1 MTLLPMLRPLL
12 GIAVLVSSLSC
23 SAQTLSTFL
32 ELARNSEPT
41 FLGAKTSVDAAR
53 ARTDQAFG
61 ALLPQMNA
69 TANTNYNR
77 RNYQTRVADTLA
89 VNDEYNSN
97 GYQIS
102 ITQPLWRYANYVGL
116 QQSEAQLTQ
125 ALHQMSNTEQEL
137 LARLVGAW
145 LDTLAARD
153 NVQFT
158 TFQETAARKQ
168 WEIAR
173 RGFELGTSGLPQ
185 TEEARAKYDLAR
197 SDAMAATHEAE
208 VKLAGLE
215 QLVGS
220 LPEFRPMVMA
230 DDAVPA
236 DLSNDRMERWL
247 DAIEVGSPA
256 VRAAMH
262 AFEAAD
268 AEVRKQWAGHQP
280 TLDLVASRGKNSQAV
295 GGFPGQAGYDIKTDT
310 VGLQLNVPL
319 FSGGTQS
326 AKVTEAVAMK
336 EKARLDIEVAR
347 RAAALAVK
355 QAWFGWK
362 AASIKAEAGRQ
373 GVKAA
378 DAALRSARMGHKS
391 GLKMDLDV
399 LQAEQQYWAAQREW
413 RRGRYDQLTAH
424 VKLKSAV
431 GILTLEDVFALDK
444 FFVFP
449 PIAAEGSSRSGDLPA
464 WIATLGAGR

>member
-1 MTLLPMLRPLL
+1 MRRVLL
-12 GIAVLVSSLSC
+12 GVPAVALSLSC
-23 SAQTLSTFL
+23 SAQTISEFL

-41 FLGAKTSVDAAR
+41 YLGAHAMVAAAH

-61 ALLPQMNA
+61 ALMPQVNA

-77 RNYQTRVADTLA
+77 RSYQTRIADTTA

-97 GYQIS
+97 GYQLS
-102 ITQPLWRYANYVGL
+102 VTQPLWRYANHVGL

-137 LARLVGAW
+137 LSRLVASW
-145 LDTLAARD
+145 LDVLSARD
-153 NVQFT
+153 NVRFT
-158 TFQETAARKQ
+158 ELQEAAARRQ

-173 RGFELGTSGLPQ
+173 RGLELGTAGVPQ
-185 TEEARAKYDLAR
+185 EEEARAKYDLAR
-197 SDAMAATHEAE
+197 ADALAAVNEAE
-208 VKLAGLE
+208 VKLANLE
-215 QLVGS
+215 QLVGP
-220 LPEFRPMVMA
+220 LAEFRAMA
-230 DDAVPA
+230 MTDDAILA
-236 DLSNDRMERWL
+236 DLSNDRLERWL
-247 DAIEVGSPA
+247 EAIEVGSPA
-256 VRAAMH
+256 VRAAML
-262 AFEAAD
+262 AFEAAN

-295 GGFPGQAGYDIKTDT
+295 GGFPGQAGYDIRTDT

-326 AKVTEAVAMK
+326 AKVNEAVAMK
-336 EKARLDIEVAR
+336 EKARLDIEAAR

-362 AASIKAEAGRQ
+362 AATVKAEAGKQ

-378 DAALRSARMGHKS
+378 DAALRSARIGQKS
-391 GLKMDLDV
+391 GLKMELDV
-399 LQAEQQYWAAQREW
+399 LQAEQQYWAAQRDW
-413 RRGRYDQLTAH
+413 RRGRHDQLAAH

-431 GILTLEDVFALDK
+431 GIMTLEDVFALDK
-444 FFVFP
+444 LFVVAP
-449 PIAAEGSSRSGDLPA
+449 RSAGESHGAAPLGRQIAQAAKE
-464 WIATLGAGR
+464 